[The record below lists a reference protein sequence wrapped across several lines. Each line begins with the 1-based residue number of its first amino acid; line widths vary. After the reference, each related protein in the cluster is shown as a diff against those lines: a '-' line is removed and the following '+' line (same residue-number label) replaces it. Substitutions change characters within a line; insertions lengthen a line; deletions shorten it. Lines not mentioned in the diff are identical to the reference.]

1 MEKVFLKI
9 SQNLQENNC
18 ARVSF
23 LIKLQA
29 LDSGTGVFLGYLR
42 NFLDHL
48 CYRTLLGDCLCICK
62 IFKMTLMVTKF
73 FVDIIT
79 LSKIRRTIMP

>member
-42 NFLDHL
+42 NF
-48 CYRTLLGDCLCICK
+48 RPPLLQNTFRRL
-62 IFKMTLMVTKF
+62 LLYLQ
-73 FVDIIT
+73 DI
-79 LSKIRRTIMP
+79 